1 MIPVHLS
8 NLKAALRDFRHA
20 LANGAIERD
29 DAGAIRVQRSSLL
42 AKGVYNFR
50 VNGGPWS
57 EDVPNLLPT
66 EGLIYLLNLLGNH
79 ASILSLYIALYAT
92 AISPSAGHTG
102 ASFTATYGEITSG
115 TEGYTE
121 STRVAWTTATASGTA
136 VLNNYASPSTFTI
149 NTASTLAVEGVG
161 MLTTSAKGDTTGKLV
176 SATRFP
182 ATRNF
187 SDEDTFD
194 VKYQIGLSST

>member
-1 MIPVHLS
+1 MMPVSLSHLKS
-8 NLKAALRDFRHA
+8 ALRDARRAFANHA
-20 LANGAIERD
+20 FERD
-29 DAGAIRVQRSSLL
+29 DAGAIHFQRSSLL
-42 AKGVYNFR
+42 AAGKYNVR
-50 VNGGPWS
+50 VNGGEWS
-57 EDVPNLLPT
+57 PDIPNLLPT
-66 EGLIYLLNLLGNH
+66 EGLIYLLNLLGDH
-79 ASILSLYIALYAT
+79 IAIADLYIALYAT
-92 AISPSAGHTG
+92 ALTPIAGHTG

-121 STRVAWTTATASGTA
+121 ATRVAWVTATASGTA
-136 VLNNYASPSTFTI
+136 VLNNYASPATFTI

-176 SATRFP
+176 SASRFP